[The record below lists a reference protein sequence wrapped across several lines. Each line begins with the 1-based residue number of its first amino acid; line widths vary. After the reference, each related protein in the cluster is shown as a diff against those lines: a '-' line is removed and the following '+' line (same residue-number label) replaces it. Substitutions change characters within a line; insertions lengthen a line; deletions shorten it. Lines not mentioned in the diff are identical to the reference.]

1 MDKIYFGVDI
11 GGTTVKVGC
20 FDENGNL
27 HSKYEIVT
35 RRDGDGSYILS
46 DIFSSIDEHIY
57 SIDENVESVKG
68 IGIGVPGPVLDER
81 IVNGCVN
88 LGWGTIDVEKE
99 AKKYTNAKVKIGNDA
114 NMAALGERF
123 KGGAQGYNNV
133 VMVTLGT
140 GVGGG
145 IILGGKLINGANGA
159 GGEIGHIPVVH
170 NATEQCGCGK
180 YGCLEQVASATGIVK
195 YAKKLIEN
203 TDMQST
209 LRSEI
214 NITAKDV
221 FEAAKIGDEMSVDV
235 IEQVGF
241 YLGTALANIACVI
254 DPEIFVIGGGV
265 SDAGEILLDVIRK
278 TYKEKA
284 FKVSRETKI
293 VKATLGNDA
302 GIYGAVKMVLEE

>member
-46 DIFSSIDEHIY
+46 DIFSSIEEHIY

-114 NMAALGERF
+114 NMAALGEMF

-284 FKVSRETKI
+284 FKASRETKI